1 MSLWKFRSSE
11 MGTFLKIRSSIL
23 RCFRGRVRDSV
34 ESGEA
39 GDAGAIAAMA
49 FAVRVTRSRVEV
61 AAEVHGLWPRRTSAT
76 RAHA

>member
-11 MGTFLKIRSSIL
+11 MGHFVENPVIDFEVFSGARSRS
-23 RCFRGRVRDSV
+23 RR
-34 ESGEA
+34 SGED
-39 GDAGAIAAMA
+39 GDGGAIAAMA

-76 RAHA
+76 HAHA

>member
-23 RCFRGRVRDSV
+23 RCLRERVRDSV

-39 GDAGAIAAMA
+39 SDGGAIAAMA
-49 FAVRVTRSRVEV
+49 FAV
-61 AAEVHGLWPRRTSAT
+61 
-76 RAHA
+76 